1 MISKLKPPTA
11 SDPKLQRTIQ
21 TVYDDINS
29 IVDTI
34 NRGRDVG
41 QGESAGHVGSLRLS
55 RMDSKDKRL
64 EVRFADGWHRI
75 NARVLPIDNK
85 ESIEGVWGVRGK
97 NLSGIFVDGV
107 YEKNMSGVVELSLD
121 PTVVSYEGH
130 NHDGVYAPLVHY
142 HDDRYSLLGHTHD
155 DRYSLLGH
163 LHDDRYSQLGHL
175 HDDRYGQLA
184 AANTWT
190 LANTF
195 QLAVVVPNAALDT
208 HAVNRGYGNTLWVP
222 LSRVVTAGDG
232 LTGGGNL
239 TTDRILTLGTPGT
252 LSEGSVNGVTAD
264 SHTHAITNYALGGT
278 ANQVNVAGAGRLLGS
293 AVTLSLPQDIH
304 TLATPRFA
312 RLGLGQAAHATYSL
326 DAIGAVNA
334 SEYRVGTILTI
345 DSYRHASIISAQGD
359 GFASGWAGSSWRITS
374 GAEMELTNLRV
385 RGRLNVY
392 ELLINQIRATNGS
405 LFVSSAGRVATVT
418 DLGGWFY
425 ALTFEDDIVPFAQ
438 DDLLRSQRF
447 TGSGVYQ
454 SNVSV
459 YSIAGNI
466 VEVYRESG
474 DVPVVGMDYVRLGNF
489 TAAARQGTIYL
500 SSDDSDAPYIDVVDG
515 VGNFAA
521 WNAAGSIKT
530 RVGKLTGITAQANE
544 YGIMAGSNGYGIYD
558 KWFKVSTHGAQ
569 LNNVDLKMY
578 SGGVQY
584 AEITQAGG
592 FLGSTDRFS
601 WNAAAVTV
609 SGWELEAGRITKT
622 IAPVASKKF
631 SVNLRADEAAGHAGL
646 QILQEEDPTS
656 SSNRNHMTVGRIMST
671 AYGWT
676 NRWGFAYLY
685 RSGSTAE
692 RRLFEISIDT
702 NGNRLAQIAGWDF
715 DYNKL
720 WTGTGS
726 DFVGMQQR
734 VNSSTRVFFAGA
746 TDNAGADA
754 VFYVQANGDI
764 FHPSI
769 LIPIFMGTRHA
780 GGAAGDYT
788 TTSVSFSSNS
798 TSSLLKAAGNFIKRF
813 GTKRL
818 IVRARGSVEM
828 SPAIGQ
834 MTLNV
839 INDHT
844 GSTVISNTSV
854 TWNTVAPSTQQVSLD
869 LDISSLDDNTIYR
882 VLMYIRRSYGSGNVF
897 MREPNI
903 FASSSPI

>member
-1 MISKLKPPTA
+1 
-11 SDPKLQRTIQ
+11 
-21 TVYDDINS
+21 
-29 IVDTI
+29 
-34 NRGRDVG
+34 
-41 QGESAGHVGSLRLS
+41 
-55 RMDSKDKRL
+55 
-64 EVRFADGWHRI
+64 
-75 NARVLPIDNK
+75 
-85 ESIEGVWGVRGK
+85 
-97 NLSGIFVDGV
+97 
-107 YEKNMSGVVELSLD
+107 
-121 PTVVSYEGH
+121 
-130 NHDGVYAPLVHY
+130 
-142 HDDRYSLLGHTHD
+142 
-155 DRYSLLGH
+155 
-163 LHDDRYSQLGHL
+163 
-175 HDDRYGQLA
+175 
-184 AANTWT
+184 
-190 LANTF
+190 
-195 QLAVVVPNAALDT
+195 
-208 HAVNRGYGNTLWVP
+208 
-222 LSRVVTAGDG
+222 
-232 LTGGGNL
+232 
-239 TTDRILTLGTPGT
+239 
-252 LSEGSVNGVTAD
+252 
-264 SHTHAITNYALGGT
+264 
-278 ANQVNVAGAGRLLGS
+278 
-293 AVTLSLPQDIH
+293 
-304 TLATPRFA
+304 
-312 RLGLGQAAHATYSL
+312 
-326 DAIGAVNA
+326 
-334 SEYRVGTILTI
+334 
-345 DSYRHASIISAQGD
+345 
-359 GFASGWAGSSWRITS
+359 
-374 GAEMELTNLRV
+374 
-385 RGRLNVY
+385 
-392 ELLINQIRATNGS
+392 
-405 LFVSSAGRVATVT
+405 
-418 DLGGWFY
+418 
-425 ALTFEDDIVPFAQ
+425 
-438 DDLLRSQRF
+438 
-447 TGSGVYQ
+447 
-454 SNVSV
+454 
-459 YSIAGNI
+459 
-466 VEVYRESG
+466 
-474 DVPVVGMDYVRLGNF
+474 
-489 TAAARQGTIYL
+489 
-500 SSDDSDAPYIDVVDG
+500 
-515 VGNFAA
+515 
-521 WNAAGSIKT
+521 
-530 RVGKLTGITAQANE
+530 
-544 YGIMAGSNGYGIYD
+544 
-558 KWFKVSTHGAQ
+558 
-569 LNNVDLKMY
+569 
-578 SGGVQY
+578 
-584 AEITQAGG
+584 
-592 FLGSTDRFS
+592 
-601 WNAAAVTV
+601 
-609 SGWELEAGRITKT
+609 
-622 IAPVASKKF
+622 
-631 SVNLRADEAAGHAGL
+631 L

-844 GSTVISNTSV
+844 GSTVISNTSA